1 MSKRTGS
8 PSFLFEGFI
17 RLSLARILLAAPSLL
32 HAQTTATNPEVLAL
46 KEEVKELKAHLA
58 RLESKLEA
66 LSVGTSPTANQVDVA
81 PPIVP
86 APELARSKPAAT
98 VEQASSKPAPVIAQP
113 NPIPSGAPPTPV
125 EQPSST
131 APIAEHA
138 SAKPAPFAFGDFTW
152 MNGQSRQ
159 KSQPLANSFATV
171 NLYLD
176 TYYGY
181 SFNHPIDDTIVG
193 SGAVGRDTEWQ
204 INNATIGIETNYKN
218 VIGKITLQS
227 GNQLAVTQDLDQ
239 TVNRGR
245 NLSVANNKYIGEAV
259 AGYHFDKLNGI
270 NVEAGYFYSYIGLE
284 SYLLAENWSYN
295 RSFVSDMTPFYFSGA
310 RIQIFP
316 TDKIKIE
323 PWVMNGYQT
332 YGKWNKNSSVGLS
345 NYYRPRESLG
355 FVANFYYGTDTKD
368 DPNRRRFHHDD
379 SILYRYF
386 NRPESAGISKMAF
399 SLNSHYGA
407 QFGGVNPFPGRK
419 EYMLGSSLANRI
431 WFAHDHLAWSFRAEA
446 VTNPGRYLALPPTPT
461 GFLPGPDQY
470 SLKLWDLTSTF
481 DILPTDF
488 LAFRFE
494 FISRHSNVPYFA
506 GPGGTTSPDG
516 WQGTLGPFVPD
527 LVKRENRLTF
537 AINWRM

>member
-1 MSKRTGS
+1 M
-8 PSFLFEGFI
+8 I
-17 RLSLARILLAAPSLL
+17 VRLSLAVVLFSLSPSLL
-32 HAQTTATNPEVLAL
+32 LGQTSAPNPEVQAL
-46 KEEVKELKAHLA
+46 RDEVKELRA
-58 RLESKLEA
+58 RLNGLESKLEA
-66 LSVGTSPTANQVDVA
+66 LA
-81 PPIVP
+81 PATP
-86 APELARSKPAAT
+86 PAADRCYAT
-98 VEQASSKPAPVIAQP
+98 VPLAPALESAISNPVWPVEQASTKRAPVIAQP
-113 NPIPSGAPPTPV
+113 SPAPPPV
-125 EQPSST
+125 AEQPTST
-131 APIAEHA
+131 PGPATEDAR
-138 SAKPAPFAFGDFTW
+138 SKPAPFAFGDFTW

-159 KSQPLANSFATV
+159 KSQPLTNSFATV

-227 GNQLAVTQDLDQ
+227 GNQLAVTQDLDH
-239 TVNRGR
+239 TVDRGR

-259 AGYHFDKLNGI
+259 AGYHFDKLDGI
-270 NVEAGYFYSYIGLE
+270 NIEAGYFYSYIGLE
-284 SYLLAENWSYN
+284 SYLLAENWNYN

-310 RIQIFP
+310 RIQLFP

-332 YGKWNKNSSVGLS
+332 YGKWNKDSSVGLS
-345 NYYRPRESLG
+345 NYWRPHEYLG

-368 DPNRRRFHHDD
+368 DPNRKRFHHDD
-379 SILYRYF
+379 SILFRYF
-386 NRPESAGISKMAF
+386 DRSQSAGVSKMAL
-399 SLNSHYGA
+399 SLNSHFGA

-419 EYMLGSSLANRI
+419 EYMLGSSFANRI
-431 WFAHDHLAWSFRAEA
+431 WFDRDHLAWSFRAEA

-461 GFLPGPDQY
+461 GFLPGIDNY

-494 FISRHSNVPYFA
+494 FISRHSDVPYFA

-516 WQGTLGPFVPD
+516 WQGTSGPFVPD
-527 LVKRENRLTF
+527 LVKHENRLTF

>member
-1 MSKRTGS
+1 MMLVLA
-8 PSFLFEGFI
+8 PSA
-17 RLSLARILLAAPSLL
+17 SLA
-32 HAQTTATNPEVLAL
+32 QTVSPEVAAL
-46 KEEVKELKAHLA
+46 QEEVRELKARLA
-58 RLESKLEA
+58 GLESKLDA
-66 LSVGTSPTANQVDVA
+66 LALNSAPAASRPIVATAPLAPAVSTTSPLPSSLPSSGPSSA
-81 PPIVP
+81 PV
-86 APELARSKPAAT
+86 
-98 VEQASSKPAPVIAQP
+98 VEQT
-113 NPIPSGAPPTPV
+113 NG
-125 EQPSST
+125 PSS
-131 APIAEHA
+131 APTEQ
-138 SAKPAPFAFGDFTW
+138 AKTKPTPFAFGDFTW

-159 KSQPLANSFATV
+159 KSQPLSNSFATV

-181 SFNHPIDDTIVG
+181 SLNHPKDDTIVG

-204 INNATIGIETNYKN
+204 INNATIGLDTNYKN
-218 VIGKITLQS
+218 VLGKITLQS
-227 GNQLAVTQDLDQ
+227 GNQIAVTQDLDQ

-259 AGYHFDKLNGI
+259 AGYHFDKLDGI

-310 RIQIFP
+310 RVQIFP

-355 FVANFYYGTDTKD
+355 FVANFYLGTDTKD
-368 DPNRRRFHHDD
+368 DPNRKRFHHDD
-379 SILYRYF
+379 SILYRYY
-386 NRPESAGISKMAF
+386 NRPTAAGISKMAF
-399 SLNSHYGA
+399 SLNSHIGT
-407 QFGGVNPFPGRK
+407 QFGGINPFPGRK
-419 EYMLGSSLANRI
+419 EYMLGSSFANRI
-431 WFAHDHLAWSFRAEA
+431 WFNHDHLAFSVRAEG

-488 LAFRFE
+488 LAFRLE

-516 WQGTLGPFVPD
+516 WQGTLGNFVPD
-527 LVKRENRLTF
+527 LVKHENRMTF
-537 AINWRM
+537 SINWRM

>member
-1 MSKRTGS
+1 VQDSTKIQTDIELPDAAAVESESDRRRS
-8 PSFLFEGFI
+8 VANSVI
-17 RLSLARILLAAPSLL
+17 VRLSLAVITFSLAPSLL
-32 HAQTTATNPEVLAL
+32 RAQTAATDPEVQAL
-46 KEEVKELKAHLA
+46 REEVKELRA
-58 RLESKLEA
+58 RLAGVESM
-66 LSVGTSPTANQVDVA
+66 LSAISLLVT
-81 PPIVP
+81 
-86 APELARSKPAAT
+86 PAANRVAAAVPV
-98 VEQASSKPAPVIAQP
+98 VEQGSSAPASPASEQAASEPPRVAAQA
-113 NPIPSGAPPTPV
+113 PSR
-125 EQPSST
+125 
-131 APIAEHA
+131 
-138 SAKPAPFAFGDFTW
+138 PAPFAFGDFTW

-159 KSQPLANSFATV
+159 KSQPLSNSFATV

-181 SFNHPIDDTIVG
+181 SFNHPKDDTIVG

-204 INNATIGIETNYKN
+204 INNATIGLDTNYKN

-227 GNQLAVTQDLDQ
+227 GNQLAVTQDLDG

-259 AGYHFDKLNGI
+259 AGYHFDKLDGI

-284 SYLLAENWSYN
+284 SYLLAENWNYN
-295 RSFVSDMTPFYFSGA
+295 RSFLSDMTPFYFSGA
-310 RIQIFP
+310 RIQFFP

-323 PWVMNGYQT
+323 PWVMNGWQT

-345 NYYRPRESLG
+345 NYWRPREYLG

-368 DPNRRRFHHDD
+368 QPDRKRFHHDD
-379 SILYRYF
+379 SILVRYY
-386 NRPESAGISKMAF
+386 NRPDAAFISKMAF

-407 QFGGVNPFPGRK
+407 QWGGVNPFPGRK
-419 EYMLGSSLANRI
+419 EYMLGSSFANRI
-431 WFAHDHLAWSFRAEA
+431 WFDHDHLAWSFRAEA

-461 GFLPGPDQY
+461 GFLPTGDQY

-481 DILPTDF
+481 DIMPTDF

-494 FISRHSNVPYFA
+494 FISRHSDVPYFA

-516 WQGTLGPFVPD
+516 WQGTEGPFVAD
-527 LVKRENRLTF
+527 LVKHENRLTF

>member
-1 MSKRTGS
+1 MPTPK
-8 PSFLFEGFI
+8 PSVSTFLAVF
-17 RLSLARILLAAPSLL
+17 LLTVAPSLL
-32 HAQTTATNPEVLAL
+32 RAQNAAANPEVQAL
-46 KEEVKELKAHLA
+46 REEVMELRA
-58 RLESKLEA
+58 RLAGVESKLEA
-66 LSVGTSPTANQVDVA
+66 LALA
-81 PPIVP
+81 P
-86 APELARSKPAAT
+86 APAANRAA
-98 VEQASSKPAPVIAQP
+98 VSAVPIAPVIEQAVA
-113 NPIPSGAPPTPV
+113 NPTPAV
-125 EQPSST
+125 ERAESQPISLVAQK
-131 APIAEHA
+131 AP
-138 SAKPAPFAFGDFTW
+138 KPAPFAFGDFTW

-159 KSQPLANSFATV
+159 KSQPLSNSFATV

-181 SFNHPIDDTIVG
+181 SFNHPKDDTIVG
-193 SGAVGRDTEWQ
+193 SGAVGRDGEWQ
-204 INNATIGIETNYKN
+204 INNATIGIDTNYKN
-218 VIGKITLQS
+218 VLGKITLQS
-227 GNQLAVTQDLDQ
+227 GNQLAVTQDLDG

-259 AGYHFDKLNGI
+259 AGYHFDKLDGI

-310 RIQIFP
+310 RVQIFP

-345 NYYRPRESLG
+345 NYWRPREYLG

-368 DPNRRRFHHDD
+368 DPNRKRFHHDD
-379 SILYRYF
+379 SILLRYF
-386 NRPESAGISKMAF
+386 NRPQSAGISKMAF

-419 EYMLGSSLANRI
+419 EYMLGSSFANRI
-431 WFAHDHLAWSFRAEA
+431 WFAHDHLAWSFRAEG
-446 VTNPGRYLALPPTPT
+446 VTNPGRYLALPPSPI

-470 SLKLWDLTSTF
+470 SLKLWEITSTF
-481 DILPTDF
+481 DVLPTDF
-488 LAFRFE
+488 QAFRFE
-494 FISRHSNVPYFA
+494 FISRHSNVGYFA

-516 WQGTLGPFVPD
+516 WQGTLGTFLPD
-527 LVKRENRLTF
+527 LVKHENRLTF
-537 AINWRM
+537 AINWRL

>member
-1 MSKRTGS
+1 MSRRTLS
-8 PSFLFEGFI
+8 TSFFLGTRIFV
-17 RLSLARILLAAPSLL
+17 RLSLAVTLFSAAPYLL
-32 HAQTTATNPEVLAL
+32 HAQTATTNPEVLAL
-46 KEEVKELKAHLA
+46 REEVNELRARLA
-58 RLESKLEA
+58 GLESKLEA
-66 LSVGTSPTANQVDVA
+66 LSLATPPAANSVVAAIPLAPVMEPTS
-81 PPIVP
+81 
-86 APELARSKPAAT
+86 SKPASLVQQAT
-98 VEQASSKPAPVIAQP
+98 SMPAPVIAQP
-113 NPIPSGAPPTPV
+113 SPTPTPDV
-125 EQPSST
+125 EQPST
-131 APIAEHA
+131 PAPVMEHA

-159 KSQPLANSFATV
+159 KSQPLSNSFATV

-181 SFNHPIDDTIVG
+181 SFNHPIDNTIVG
-193 SGAVGRDTEWQ
+193 SGAVGRNTEWQ

-239 TVNRGR
+239 TVDRGR

-259 AGYHFDKLNGI
+259 AGYHFDKLDGI

-310 RIQIFP
+310 RIQFFP
-316 TDKIKIE
+316 MDEIKIE

-332 YGKWNKNSSVGLS
+332 YGKWNKNSSIGLS
-345 NYYRPRESLG
+345 NYWRPHEYLG

-368 DPNRRRFHHDD
+368 DPNRKRFHHDD
-379 SILYRYF
+379 SILLRYF
-386 NRPESAGISKMAF
+386 NSPQSAGISKMAF

-419 EYMLGSSLANRI
+419 EYMLGSSFANRI
-431 WFAHDHLAWSFRAEA
+431 WFDHDHLAWSFRAEA

-461 GFLPGPDQY
+461 GFLPGPDNY
-470 SLKLWDLTSTF
+470 SLKL
-481 DILPTDF
+481 
-488 LAFRFE
+488 
-494 FISRHSNVPYFA
+494 
-506 GPGGTTSPDG
+506 
-516 WQGTLGPFVPD
+516 
-527 LVKRENRLTF
+527 
-537 AINWRM
+537 